1 MYIKLLCIV
10 VQGFIQWGRGI
21 DFRPNLFQHATPS
34 LYKPSGDL
42 ETTLIIA
49 FSIHDPDQSSLD
61 HCILNTLHVPDHMI
75 TVYSIHYMSLIT

>member
-34 LYKPSGDL
+34 LYKPSGAL
-42 ETTLIIA
+42 EAPEATLIIA
-49 FSIHDPDQSSLD
+49 LSIHDPDQ
-61 HCILNTLHVPDHMI
+61 
-75 TVYSIHYMSLIT
+75 